1 VAFLKQ
7 FAQPSAIQPAIPNFV
22 QIVAEGDL
30 VVMSTLSTEVDSNG
44 KPYETTWFDLFR
56 VDGGLLVEHWD
67 AATIE

>member
-1 VAFLKQ
+1 
-7 FAQPSAIQPAIPNFV
+7 
-22 QIVAEGDL
+22 
-30 VVMSTLSTEVDSNG
+30 MSTLSTEVDSNG